1 MSYGT
6 TEEINL
12 EEKNNKYAFFIA
24 GINQNVTAKASYRN
38 SKNDG
43 TSADWILGID
53 VTGQNGERKTIREKE
68 AQDPTNQ
75 LRRLKY
81 WVKEITGEDK
91 FPSIFNDFKHM
102 AETFSEMINGID
114 TLLEIKLLYDG
125 KFYKGYPTLEM
136 PGYLGC
142 VKAMSNPVRLQLS
155 ASEATKCIKPEATP
169 TSVEELNNNYDV
181 EDVNVDVPSSSE
193 DNLPF

>member
-12 EEKNNKYAFFIA
+12 EEKGNKYAFFIA

-38 SKNDG
+38 GKNDG
-43 TSADWILGID
+43 TSPDWILGID
-53 VTGQNGERKTIREKE
+53 ITGQNGEKKTIRERE

-81 WVKEITGEDK
+81 WIKEITGEDN
-91 FPSIFNDFKHM
+91 FPNMFNSFKHM
-102 AETFSEMINGID
+102 ADTFSEMINEFS

-155 ASEATKCIKPEATP
+155 ASEAAKCIKPENTP
-169 TSVEELNNNYDV
+169 TSAEELNNDCGV
-181 EDVNVDVPSSSE
+181 EDVNADVPPNTE
-193 DNLPF
+193 DNLLF